1 LQNVLV
7 NLAELR
13 DVFMCRRQI
22 DGLKDTMNASVMAG
36 VEGAV
41 AKRIAGDENREYILQ
56 VFSCCHETNFIAGK
70 WVCCAGSQRFAPPL
84 VFVPQAVLNLASL
97 VQDINREPPLHG
109 S

>member
-1 LQNVLV
+1 M

-13 DVFMCRRQI
+13 DVFVCRRQI

-56 VFSCCHETNFIAGK
+56 VFFHAAMRPMS
-70 WVCCAGSQRFAPPL
+70 L
-84 VFVPQAVLNLASL
+84 LAKGYA
-97 VQDINREPPLHG
+97 VQDRRGLLHLW
-109 S
+109 SLSHKLF